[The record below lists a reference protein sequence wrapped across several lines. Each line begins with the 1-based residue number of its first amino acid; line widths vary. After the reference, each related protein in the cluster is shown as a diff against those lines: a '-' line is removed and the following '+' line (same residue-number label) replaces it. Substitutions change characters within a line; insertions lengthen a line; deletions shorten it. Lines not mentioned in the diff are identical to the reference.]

1 MATIVL
7 LIGRLRSL
15 MSVLSGG
22 CACGAVRYELAD
34 EPIFQ
39 LICHCPDCRRA
50 CGSEFAKVLFVAAD
64 RLSMPGRE
72 LRFFPV
78 RASSGR
84 TMNRG
89 FCENCGSLVMI
100 NRPEV
105 PQIEFLLA
113 GSLDD
118 PSLFKPAAEVF
129 ACRADLLIS
138 SIEKIGRLEGGP
150 PIEVLRDVVAA
161 LFAKRH

>member
-1 MATIVL
+1 
-7 LIGRLRSL
+7 

-39 LICHCPDCRRA
+39 LICHCADCRRA
-50 CGSEFAKVLFVAAD
+50 SGSEFAKVLFAAAD
-64 RLSMPGRE
+64 RLSMLGSE
-72 LRFFPV
+72 LKLFPV

-89 FCENCGSLVMI
+89 FCENCGSLVTI
-100 NRPEV
+100 NRPEI
-105 PQIEFLLA
+105 PQIEFLQA

-118 PSLFKPAAEVF
+118 PSLFTPATEVF
-129 ACRADLLIS
+129 TCRADLLIT
-138 SIEKIGRLEGGP
+138 SIESIGRLKEGP
-150 PIEVLRDVVAA
+150 PIELFRDVVAA
-161 LFAKRH
+161 HFAKRH